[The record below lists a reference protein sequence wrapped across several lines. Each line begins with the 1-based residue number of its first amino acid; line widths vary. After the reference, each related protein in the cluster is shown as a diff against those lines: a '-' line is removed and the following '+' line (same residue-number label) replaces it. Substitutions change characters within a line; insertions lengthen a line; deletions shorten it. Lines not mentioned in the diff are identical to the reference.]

1 MIQAVQQNGA
11 SPPTATVISRLDT
24 VRLVALLALLSVR
37 PVIGE
42 TFEPVQVSMLAAL
55 QVDVGPTPAATAWL
69 DLLTLAVAADTLLT
83 RGRWRQRGP
92 VTLGLVLLL
101 LAVVLSS
108 WHAGSPPLALLMGAS
123 LVIAVLAGAALC
135 SLLRT
140 RWVVNL
146 TVAAMLAG
154 GVTTAVKCGLQRY
167 VDNPQTQRQWETVYK
182 PDLIRQGFDPDSPM
196 MVNFERRM
204 LAADAYGFLGHPN
217 ITGSCLALWTLVALG
232 LLRRTTS
239 VFPLLVVLV
248 LTVMLGAALWFTASR
263 GGLAAAAFGL
273 VVVVVLTRRPEW
285 FARHARPV
293 LAGLAGLY
301 LAVVAGVATYAIVR
315 GTLPHPSLEFRWYY
329 WTTAVRAYEDA
340 PLTGI
345 GRGSFGAAY
354 TRYKPAESTE
364 EVRDPHNVWVSL
376 LTELGPLGLIG
387 GVVLC
392 AVCVRAGLRSLQP
405 AQWMRATATVSPP
418 VNGPPTFAVLAVI
431 GVPLA
436 LHALFSGTP
445 LGHPGMAIVWAQ
457 EIVAPWLF
465 AVLLTLWL
473 LGRTEAP
480 ATAHHSPPSQG
491 GVGGG
496 SSSTT
501 AAASRHPSRHTNK
514 PDGSPAATTA
524 DKWVGAGLCAALLA
538 ALLHGLVDFALL
550 TPGGLA
556 VFVLCAA
563 AAGGLAG
570 AGVPAAGPESGRRR
584 GLLAAVAGLAVLAH
598 GLGITLPAM
607 RTASG
612 LNELRL
618 AATTPPPAGPQA
630 VLTLAREIEQRQ
642 PRDTVLSRTAAQTLL
657 RIATGAAFDPRQEL
671 EWLTTAYRLAE
682 LACARNPHDTTNYA
696 ALAAVA
702 EELAWY
708 REGNGDAEQRRQAWT
723 DAVAAWERA
732 VELYPTNPRT
742 RLSAGRA
749 WLELWQHTG
758 EPAHAERARD
768 QFQAALEID
777 DRRPPGDT
785 VRLRAKELEQIAEG
799 LRKLDAASRTG
810 TGANEK

>member
-1 MIQAVQQNGA
+1 MIQAVRQNGA
-11 SPPTATVISRLDT
+11 PPPKVTMISRLDT
-24 VRLVALLALLSVR
+24 VRFVALLALLSVR

-42 TFEPVQVSMLAAL
+42 TFEPVQVSLLTAL

-83 RGRWRQRGP
+83 RGRWRRRGA
-92 VTLGLVLLL
+92 VALGVVLLL
-101 LAVVLSS
+101 AGVILSS
-108 WHAGSPPLALLMGAS
+108 WRAGNPPLAWLAGAG
-123 LVIAVLAGAALC
+123 LVITVLAGAALC
-135 SLLRT
+135 SLLRA
-140 RWVVNL
+140 RWMVNL
-146 TVAAMLAG
+146 ATAALLAG
-154 GVTTAVKCGLQRY
+154 GVTTAVKCALQRY
-167 VDNPQTQRQWETVYK
+167 VDNPQTQQQWEAVYK

-232 LLRRTTS
+232 LVRRTRS
-239 VFPLLVVLV
+239 PVPLLLS
-248 LTVMLGAALWFTASR
+248 LLMAGTLAAALWFTASR

-273 VVVVVLTRRPEW
+273 VVVVVLTRRAEW

-301 LAVVAGVATYAIVR
+301 LAVVAGVATCGVVR
-315 GTLPHPSLEFRWYY
+315 GALPHPSLEFRWYY
-329 WTTAVRAYEDA
+329 WTTAMRAYEDA

-376 LTELGPLGLIG
+376 LTELGPLGLVG

-392 AVCVRAGLRSLQP
+392 AACVRAGLRSLHP
-405 AQWMRATATVSPP
+405 APSLCMNTAVPP
-418 VNGPPTFAVLAVI
+418 TPGGPPTFAVVAVI
-431 GVPLA
+431 GVPLV

-445 LGHPGMAIVWAQ
+445 FGHPGMAIVWAQ
-457 EIVAPWLF
+457 EIAAPWLF
-465 AVLLTLWL
+465 SVLLVPWL
-473 LGRTEAP
+473 LRRP
-480 ATAHHSPPSQG
+480 AGSPP
-491 GVGGG
+491 
-496 SSSTT
+496 
-501 AAASRHPSRHTNK
+501 AK
-514 PDGSPAATTA
+514 DLL
-524 DKWVGAGLCAALLA
+524 GAGLCAAILA

-570 AGVPAAGPESGRRR
+570 AGVPAAVPESSRRR
-584 GLLAAVAGLAVLAH
+584 GLLAAVAGVVVLAH

-607 RTASG
+607 RTASV
-612 LNELRL
+612 LKELKL

-630 VLTLAREIEQRQ
+630 VLHLARQIEQRR
-642 PRDTVLSRTAAQTLL
+642 PRDPVLSRTAAQTLL
-657 RIATGAAFDPRQEL
+657 RVATGAAFDPRQEL
-671 EWLTTAYRLAE
+671 EWLTTAQRLAE

-708 REGNGDAEQRRQAWT
+708 REGDGDAEQRRRAWT

-742 RLSAGRA
+742 RISAGRA

-758 EPAHAERARD
+758 EAAHAERARD

-777 DRRPPGDT
+777 DRRPSGDT
-785 VRLRAKELEQIAEG
+785 VRLRAKEREQIAEG
-799 LRKLDAASRTG
+799 LRKLDAVPRAA

>member
-24 VRLVALLALLSVR
+24 VRFVALLALLSVR

-42 TFEPVQVSMLAAL
+42 TFEPVQVSMLTAL
-55 QVDVGPTPAATAWL
+55 QVDAGPTPAATAWL

-83 RGRWRQRGP
+83 RGRWRHRGP
-92 VTLGLVLLL
+92 VALGVVLLL
-101 LAVVLSS
+101 AGVALSS
-108 WHAGSPPLALLMGAS
+108 WHAGNPPLAWLAGAS

-135 SLLRT
+135 SLLRA

-146 TVAAMLAG
+146 TVAALLAG
-154 GVTTAVKCGLQRY
+154 GVTTAVKCALQCY
-167 VDNPQTQRQWETVYK
+167 VDNPQTQQQWETVYK

-232 LLRRTTS
+232 LVRRTTS
-239 VFPLLVVLV
+239 VFPLLVALV
-248 LTVMLGAALWFTASR
+248 LTGMLGAALWFTASR

-273 VVVVVLTRRPEW
+273 VVVAVLTRRPEW

-301 LAVVAGVATYAIVR
+301 LAVVAGVATYGVAR
-315 GTLPHPSLEFRWYY
+315 GTLPHPSLQFRWYY
-329 WTTAVRAYEDA
+329 WTTAVRAFEDA

-345 GRGSFGAAY
+345 GRGNFAAGY

-376 LTELGPLGLIG
+376 LTELGPLGLIAG
-387 GVVLC
+387 GVLC
-392 AVCVRAGLRSLQP
+392 AACVRAALRGLEPLQP
-405 AQWMRATATVSPP
+405 MRATAAAPP
-418 VNGPPTFAVLAVI
+418 AVGGPPTFAVLAVI
-431 GVPLA
+431 GVPLL

-457 EIVAPWLF
+457 EIAAPWLF
-465 AVLLTLWL
+465 AVLLVLWL
-473 LGRTEAP
+473 L
-480 ATAHHSPPSQG
+480 
-491 GVGGG
+491 
-496 SSSTT
+496 
-501 AAASRHPSRHTNK
+501 RHP
-514 PDGSPAATTA
+514 GVTTRA
-524 DKWVGAGLCAALLA
+524 QAMLGAGLCAAILA

-563 AAGGLAG
+563 VAGGLAG
-570 AGVPAAGPESGRRR
+570 AGVPVAGPDSGRGR
-584 GLLAAVAGLAVLAH
+584 GLLAAVAGLVVLAH
-598 GLGITLPAM
+598 GVGITLPAT

-612 LNELRL
+612 LNRLRL
-618 AATTPPPAGPQA
+618 AATTPSPAGPQV
-630 VLTLAREIEQRQ
+630 VLQIAREIEQCR
-642 PRDTVLSRTAAQTLL
+642 PRDPVLSRTAAQTLL
-657 RIATGAAFDPRQEL
+657 RIATGTAFDPRQEI

-708 REGNGDAEQRRQAWT
+708 REGDGDAEQRRRAWT

-758 EPAHAERARD
+758 EAAHANRARD
-768 QFQAALEID
+768 QLQAALKID

-799 LRKLDAASRTG
+799 LRKLDAAPRTSM
-810 TGANEK
+810 GANEK